1 MPKKDNPGN
10 PNNPPTDPSP
20 TPEPTPIPAPS
31 TGNIVIDPVTRIEGH
46 LRVETTVS
54 GGRVSNA
61 WSTSPLF
68 RGVEPILKNRDPRD
82 AWMFTQ
88 RLCGVC
94 TYVHG
99 ITSIRSVEDAVGVA
113 IPDKARVIRNL
124 LMGAQWIHDHIV
136 HFYQLHLLDWV
147 DITSALNADPAQ
159 AASVDKQ
166 IYAGRNRNAAY
177 FSGVKQRLQTFVG
190 SGQLGPFANGYWGH
204 SGYILSP
211 EENLVMMANY
221 LEALRIQINA
231 AHMHAILAG
240 KNPHPHGMIVGGVPL
255 NKDLTSARIS
265 EFASASNAA
274 RDFVTSCYLPD
285 ATWLAARYADYASI
299 GGSENLMS
307 FGEFPL
313 GGAEPD
319 SLYFPRGAIFN
330 RQTAAV
336 QPVDIS
342 QISEHVTHSWYSGSA
357 LHPSQGQTVPNYT
370 GINTSN
376 KYSWIKAPRYQGQPM
391 EVGPLARVMINY
403 GKGQQATVQVVNSFL
418 QKAGLSLSGMYSTIG
433 RTAAR
438 AIETKVIADA
448 MGGWI
453 AKLSPSPQGSQMPFR
468 AVFTMPDAGS
478 GVALNEAPRGAL
490 GHWLNF
496 SGGKISNYQMV
507 VPSTWNFGPRDGNN
521 IPGPVEQALIDTP
534 VADKAKPLEVL
545 RVVHSFDPCIACAV
559 HVFDPHKKQGY
570 EVKAL

>member
-10 PNNPPTDPSP
+10 PNNPPSDPEP
-20 TPEPTPIPAPS
+20 TPEPTPGPTPS
-31 TGNIVIDPVTRIEGH
+31 NGNIVIDPVTRIEGH
-46 LRVETTVS
+46 LRVETAVS
-54 GGRVSNA
+54 GGKVSSA

-113 IPDKARVIRNL
+113 IPDAARVIRNL

-136 HFYQLHLLDWV
+136 HFYQLHMLDWV
-147 DITSALNADPAQ
+147 DITSALNADASQ

-177 FSGVKQRLQTFVG
+177 FEGVKQRLQTFVG

-204 SGYILSP
+204 AAYVLSP

-240 KNPHPHGMIVGGVPL
+240 KNPHPHGMIIGGVPL
-255 NKDLTSARIS
+255 NKDLTSARIG
-265 EFASASNAA
+265 EFTAAGNAA
-274 RDFVTSCYLPD
+274 RDFVTGYYLPD
-285 ATWLAARYADYASI
+285 ATWLARRYSDYATI
-299 GGSENLMS
+299 GGSDNLMS

-313 GGAEPD
+313 SGAEPD
-319 SLYFPRGAIFN
+319 SLFFPRGAIFN
-330 RQTAAV
+330 RQTGTV
-336 QPVDIS
+336 QPVDTS
-342 QISEHVTHSWYSGSA
+342 QISEHVTHSWYSGTA
-357 LHPSQGQTVPNYT
+357 RHPSQGQTVPNYT
-370 GINTSN
+370 GIDTAAR
-376 KYSWIKAPRYQGQPM
+376 YSWIKAPRYQGQPM
-391 EVGPLARVMINY
+391 EVGPLARVMVNY
-403 GKGQQATVQVVNSFL
+403 GKGQSATVQAVNTFL
-418 QKAGLSLSGMYSTIG
+418 QQTGLSLAGMYSTIG
-433 RTAAR
+433 RTASR

-448 MGGWI
+448 MGSWV
-453 AKLSPSPQGSQMPFR
+453 AQLSPSPQSSTMPFR
-468 AVFTMPDAGS
+468 AAFDMPGAGS

-490 GHWLNF
+490 GHWVNF
-496 SGGKISNYQMV
+496 SSGRIDNYQMV
-507 VPSTWNFGPRDGNN
+507 VPSTWNFGPRDANGV
-521 IPGPVEQALIDTP
+521 PGPVEQSLVDTP
-534 VADKAKPLEVL
+534 VADETQPLEVL

-559 HVFDPHKKQGY
+559 HVFDPRNNRGI
-570 EVKAL
+570 EVQAI

>member
-1 MPKKDNPGN
+1 MPKKDNPKN
-10 PNNPPTDPSP
+10 PHNPPTDPTP
-20 TPEPTPIPAPS
+20 PPEPTPS
-31 TGNIVIDPVTRIEGH
+31 NGNIVIDPVTRIEGH
-46 LRVETTVS
+46 LRVETAVA
-54 GGRVSNA
+54 GGRVSSA

-113 IPDKARVIRNL
+113 IPEQARLIRNL

-147 DITSALNADPAQ
+147 DITSALTADPAG
-159 AASVDKQ
+159 AASVDRQ
-166 IYAGRNRNAAY
+166 ISSARNRSAAY
-177 FSGVKQRLQTFVG
+177 FDGVKQRLQTFAG
-190 SGQLGPFANGYWGH
+190 GGQLGPFANGYWGH
-204 SGYILSP
+204 PAYLLSP

-221 LEALRIQINA
+221 LEALRIQIDA
-231 AHMHAILAG
+231 AHMHGILAG

-255 NKDLTSARIS
+255 NKDLTSNRIS
-265 EFASASNAA
+265 EFAGVSNKA
-274 RDFVTSCYLPD
+274 RDFVNNYYLPD
-285 ATWLAARYADYASI
+285 ATWLAARYSDYATI
-299 GGSENLMS
+299 GGTENLMS

-313 GGAEPD
+313 GAAEPD

-330 RQTAAV
+330 RQTSAV
-336 QPVDIS
+336 QPVDTG

-357 LHPSQGQTVPNYT
+357 RHPSRGQTVPDYT
-370 GINTSN
+370 GINTADR
-376 KYSWIKAPRYQGQPM
+376 YSWIKAPRYQGQPM
-391 EVGPLARVMINY
+391 EVGPLARVLINY
-403 GKGQQATVQVVNSFL
+403 GKGHGATVQVVNAFL
-418 QKAGLSLSGMYSTIG
+418 QKAGMSLAGMYSTLG

-438 AIETKVIADA
+438 AIETKVIADV
-448 MGGWI
+448 MSTWVGQ
-453 AKLSPSPQGSQMPFR
+453 LSPSPGGSEMPFR
-468 AVFTMPDAGS
+468 STFTMPDAGS

-490 GHWLNF
+490 GHWLNY

-507 VPSTWNFGPRDGNN
+507 VPSTWNFGPRDSANV
-521 IPGPVEQALIDTP
+521 PGPVEQALIDTP
-534 VADKAKPLEVL
+534 VADESKPLEVL

-559 HVFDPHKKQGY
+559 HVFDPKNNQRFKVQ
-570 EVKAL
+570 AL